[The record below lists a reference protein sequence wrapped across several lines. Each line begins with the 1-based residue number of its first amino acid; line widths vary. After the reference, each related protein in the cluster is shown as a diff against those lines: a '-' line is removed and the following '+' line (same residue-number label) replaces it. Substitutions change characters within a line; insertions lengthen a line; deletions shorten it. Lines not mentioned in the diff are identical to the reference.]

1 MTSAA
6 FANAKVQTLEKMLA
20 SVLMR
25 VISKSRQ
32 TTNHNSLRMIKNKY
46 SLKAEQLKMSK
57 IKKVGDATNATA
69 SVKHTTSVVMQ
80 YVGSYSL

>member
-6 FANAKVQTLEKMLA
+6 FANAKVQTLEKMLV

-25 VISKSRQ
+25 VISKSRL
-32 TTNHNSLRMIKNKY
+32 TTNHNSLKMNKNKY
-46 SLKAEQLKMSK
+46 SLKVEKLKMSK
-57 IKKVGDATNATA
+57 IKKLGDVANATA